1 MKNQTEEKIIQS
13 AEEIFLEKGF
23 DGARMREISDRAGIN
38 KGLLHYYFKSK
49 DKLFE
54 QIFYVAFNRM
64 IGKMNQLIEQ
74 DMPIEEKLSTFID
87 RYLDFLEKHPLLPR
101 FLMHEM
107 TRKGQKFVK
116 SLSGK
121 IQSPAIDSL
130 KRQVNV
136 AVEKGE
142 IKAVDVD
149 QLLLNTIALCV
160 FPFIAKPMVQV
171 ILSKDEEHYR
181 QLIQGRREQV
191 KEILRQSI
199 QINL

>member
-1 MKNQTEEKIIQS
+1 MKNQTEEKIIKS

-116 SLSGK
+116 SLSGQ